1 MRTLRGLDV
10 RATSRGDLR
19 LPVRQVPR
27 ALRVLRVSDDRR
39 DLHGSH
45 LLEMG
50 ESSMKLTGL
59 HDTAAANSGDQTS
72 PISKDPISSAILYDA
87 RDRALAAIE

>member
-1 MRTLRGLDV
+1 
-10 RATSRGDLR
+10 
-19 LPVRQVPR
+19 
-27 ALRVLRVSDDRR
+27 
-39 DLHGSH
+39 
-45 LLEMG
+45 MG